1 MYFCRY
7 GREVPMSQ
15 RDAIRNSRAV
25 RWYILTLPGCHRG
38 PAKGLQTELDRR
50 KRAGETL
57 FDFFA
62 PTYREVIRKGG
73 KWIETARPLLYN
85 YVFVKASENEIYRM
99 MRDGLGVYS
108 FLPRVRD
115 GKSGYYPYLSDR
127 MMDNLKWVARSYSDV
142 LPVCPLKPE
151 YLLKGDKVRI
161 VDGQFKDAEATVVAS
176 PGAGQKDVVVCVENW
191 MCIPLMHVRQDQY
204 EIVSLN
210 TDASRIYSRL
220 NNIRLLICMH
230 EALRRRHTVSGVTD
244 DDRMMAK
251 EILRQYRHLE
261 PDSDIMRCKL
271 YSILLPAYTVLG
283 DEAGFSALVGTIT
296 GILPIVRA
304 EQSKAL
310 LLVTLY
316 GCTDSSIW
324 CTQAH
329 AIVDRWRTEP
339 GLKKSRQQLIGWLDD
354 FDRWFGHRP

>member
-1 MYFCRY
+1 
-7 GREVPMSQ
+7 MSVNQ
-15 RDAIRNSRAV
+15 KNAIRNSRAV
-25 RWYILTLPGCHRG
+25 RWYVLTLPGCHRG
-38 PAKGLQTELDRR
+38 PAKGLQAELDRR
-50 KRAGETL
+50 KRAGEST

-62 PTYREVIRKGG
+62 PTYREVIRKDGR
-73 KWIETARPLLYN
+73 WMATTRPLLYN

-99 MRDGLGVYS
+99 MRNGLGVYS

-115 GKSGYYPYLSDR
+115 GKAGHYPYLSDR

-161 VDGQFKDAEATVVAS
+161 TDGQFKGAEATVVAS
-176 PGAGQKDVVVCVENW
+176 PGAGQKEVVVCVEGW

-204 EIVSLN
+204 EVISLN
-210 TDASRIYSRL
+210 TDATRLYARL
-220 NNIRLLICMH
+220 NNIRLLVCMH
-230 EALRRRHTVSGVTD
+230 EALRRYHTVSGVTEK
-244 DDRMMAK
+244 DRILA
-251 EILRQYRHLE
+251 EDILRRYRHLE

-283 DEAGFSALVGTIT
+283 DEDGCRALVGTIT
-296 GILPIVRA
+296 GVLPLVRA

-324 CTQAH
+324 CSQAH
-329 AIVDRWRTEP
+329 AIVDGWRGED
-339 GLKKSRQQLIGWLDD
+339 GMKKSRKQLIDWLDD
-354 FDRWFGHRP
+354 FDKWFGH

>member
-25 RWYILTLPGCHRG
+25 RWYILTLPVCHRG

-210 TDASRIYSRL
+210 TDASRLYSRL

-271 YSILLPAYTVLG
+271 YSMLLPAYAILG
-283 DEAGFSALVGTIT
+283 DREAFEQLLGTVRS
-296 GILPIVRA
+296 ILPLIRA
-304 EQSKAL
+304 EQSRSL

-316 GCTDSSIW
+316 GCTNCCLDYE
-324 CTQAH
+324 QAH
-329 AIVDRWRTEP
+329 AAVDPWRGEQP
-339 GLKKSRQQLIGWLDD
+339 LKKSKAQLLHRLDD
-354 FDRWFGHRP
+354 YDSWLGHRE